1 MRILFLCLLG
11 CVASARLT
19 TAVAQN
25 VSLVWDQSQD
35 TNVGVAGYMVY
46 CGTVSGTYSDVVYFD
61 DDANTSTT
69 ISNLIDGPIYP
80 YTTLNTFIDG
90 TNVVSVLYQI
100 RSFTNITM
108 GTTYYFMVTTM
119 GSNLVQSLPSE
130 EVSYTVPSTIPATT
144 LQISTYTTNSITLN
158 WNQSADDN
166 VVGYTLYYGPASG
179 TYTNAIYLDGATTV
193 NATVNNLSSDANY
206 YFMVKCKDNNGNE
219 SLPSNEATVTDG
231 VAMQNTAFWLYYT
244 NATWQSVTLAWNPPA
259 DTNVAYYELFYDTVS
274 GGRYNAVYVDA
285 SESSYTFVNQLSE
298 GTTYYFTVQALD
310 DSLNVITNSN
320 ETVYNVPLPPAPTSV
335 QVTANTSN
343 AVTLTWQ
350 DADTNIL
357 AYTVYYW
364 NTSESQYYNAIFSIT
379 TNTATV
385 FGLAEGTIYYFA
397 IQAYDSAGYNSDY
410 SDEVSTETTPDPTAP
425 IAPASVYV
433 AATTTNN
440 VTLAWTD
447 SPNIASYAFY
457 YGVNGKNPFQLGD
470 YTTNAP
476 ATNFTY
482 TGLLPGKTYYFV
494 IMVSDGSGLN
504 AYSDVIAAS
513 TQSASGSLVVASTNA
528 PVTLYLQTAISPSGL
543 PDPDNPFWIHIT
555 SSGPVTNEWIIQ
567 DSPDLINWDT
577 YQYLSNETVDVWVTP
592 QDGYYASHFFRLN
605 QTNW

>member
-1 MRILFLCLLG
+1 MNPIRMRILFLCLLG

-46 CGTVSGTYSDVVYFD
+46 CGTASGTYSDVVYFNS
-61 DDANTSTT
+61 ATNTSTT

-80 YTTLNTFIDG
+80 YTTLNTFIEG
-90 TNVVSVLYQI
+90 TNVVSLLYQI
-100 RSFTNITM
+100 RHFTNITA
-108 GTTYYFMVTTM
+108 GTTYYFAVTTM
-119 GSNLVQSLPSE
+119 GSNLVQSLPSA
-130 EVSYTVPSTIPATT
+130 EVSYTVPSTIPPVA
-144 LQISTYTTNSITLN
+144 Q
-158 WNQSADDN
+158 
-166 VVGYTLYYGPASG
+166 G
-179 TYTNAIYLDGATTV
+179 
-193 NATVNNLSSDANY
+193 NY
-206 YFMVKCKDNNGNE
+206 SPGHGFQY
-219 SLPSNEATVTDG
+219 
-231 VAMQNTAFWLYYT
+231 TAFWLYYT
-244 NATWQSVTLAWNPPA
+244 NSTWENVTLAWNPLT